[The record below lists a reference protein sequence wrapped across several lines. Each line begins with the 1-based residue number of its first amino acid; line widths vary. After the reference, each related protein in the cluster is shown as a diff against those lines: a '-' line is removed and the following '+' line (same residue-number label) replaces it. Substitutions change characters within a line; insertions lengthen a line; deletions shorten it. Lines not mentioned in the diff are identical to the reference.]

1 MNMEQEIDVAVQ
13 LELADY
19 LRATYWVLLRKL
31 WPFLLILMLGG
42 FVFPILF
49 LVGVTGEAAEPS
61 GSNWAFFVGPIVV
74 LLIVGSPYFQAK
86 RNMASQPVLQEELR
100 YHFRLG
106 GLRIVSPSSTW
117 ETTWSNIVKA
127 QETGSNFL
135 LFVSNSEV
143 HIVPKRCFETLEL
156 VIDIRRLLGEAL
168 ESRAKLWGDA

>member
-1 MNMEQEIDVAVQ
+1 MNMEQEIDVAAR

-42 FVFPILF
+42 VVFPILF
-49 LVGVTGEAAEPS
+49 LAGASGETSEPS
-61 GSNWAFFVGPIVV
+61 GSNWAFFIAPMVALV
-74 LLIVGSPYFQAK
+74 IVGSPYFQAK

-100 YHFRLG
+100 YHFGLG
-106 GLRIVSPSSTW
+106 GFRIVSPSSTW

-143 HIVPKRCFETLEL
+143 HIVPKRFFETPEL
-156 VIDIRRLLGEAL
+156 VIDMRRLLGEAL